1 MFYKE
6 FYRRGEKIIKILFGS
21 SRYIKKKIIQTYKCE
36 KKYGKLADAT
46 KLSLTT
52 KNFDGGGKK

>member
-1 MFYKE
+1 M
-6 FYRRGEKIIKILFGS
+6 GNLQEKKKQLS
-21 SRYIKKKIIQTYKCE
+21 KYCSELYKKIIQTYKCE

>member
-1 MFYKE
+1 MFYGE
-6 FYRRGEKIIKILFGS
+6 FTGEKKQLS
-21 SRYIKKKIIQTYKCE
+21 KYCSELYKKIIQTYKCE